1 MRTFQSIAL
10 LVCLLSVSAWQVV
23 SAEASEGDIIRD
35 LPYGEVLFDFYQQN
49 YFLSL
54 VNLIKAQNDN
64 SVPQHAGEAE
74 LLRGGLYLSYGM
86 RTRAENIFEQV
97 LATEQSPEVKNR
109 AYYYLARIAYQRG
122 LLDDALL
129 NLAKIRGDLP
139 QTLRGRDALMAA
151 IIEIKQEKYRDAF
164 TRLDGWQGEADIRH
178 YVAYNKGIAALRLGQ
193 TDTGTDL
200 LDLLGRE
207 NFRSEETEL
216 LALKDRANLA
226 IGLHFLRQDSA
237 SEAKPFLD
245 RVRLSGPYS
254 SKALLA
260 AGWSDARNEFY
271 QPALI
276 PWNELAGRNLLDPAV
291 QESLFAIPYALANA
305 GGLKQA
311 AEAYQDALDVFKQE
325 KANLIA
331 AIEGLE
337 DSNYLEVLLSSAQD
351 IELGWFRELQV
362 VEDAPHPWYLDELL
376 ASHRVQE
383 SLKNYRDLLFLD
395 LNLKTWEESMDSF
408 TNMVELRR
416 EKHAAVA
423 PRAQAV
429 LQAGE
434 QNNLQNKFAKLSE
447 VYLSADE
454 KQKLRLLATP
464 AELEKLQRMDKLQT
478 MIAAHPN
485 AKAHDYL
492 LRRVDFLKG
501 ILFWEIYNTL
511 DNRSQ
516 RSGKELAALEAEFE
530 QSRDFIDSINNLLRE
545 LPNGFSGFAEKI
557 QSKRAGIG
565 ATRVK
570 VDQVLAEQKG
580 QLTQRI
586 VAELQGHKKRIEE
599 LQIQAAF
606 ALAQI
611 YDKDSEK
618 EPDEQEEQPRN
629 RGVAR

>member
-1 MRTFQSIAL
+1 MKFFQTIVL
-10 LVCLLSVSAWQVV
+10 LLCLLSLSAWQSVA
-23 SAEASEGDIIRD
+23 AEVDESDIIRD

-54 VNLIKAQNDN
+54 VNLVKAQNDKTI
-64 SVPQHAGEAE
+64 PQHASEAE

-86 RTRAENIFEQV
+86 RTRAENIFKQV
-97 LATEQSPEVKNR
+97 LSNEQSAEVRNR

-122 LLDDALL
+122 LLDQALV
-129 NLAKIRGDLP
+129 NLAKINDVLP
-139 QTLRGRDALMAA
+139 EKLSGRDELMGA
-151 IIEIKQEKYRDAF
+151 IIEIQQGKYREAF
-164 TRLDGWQGEADIRH
+164 TRLDGWTGQDELRH
-178 YVAYNKGIAALRLGQ
+178 YVAYNQGIAALRLGQ
-193 TDTGTDL
+193 TETGTDL

-207 NFRSEETEL
+207 KFAADNAEL

-226 IGLHFLRQDSA
+226 VGLHFLREES
-237 SEAKPFLD
+237 SSKAKPFLD
-245 RVRLSGPYS
+245 RVRLTGPYS

-260 AGWSDARNEFY
+260 AGWADARNEFY

-291 QESLFAIPYALANA
+291 QESLFAIPYALASA

-311 AEAYQDALDVFKQE
+311 AEAYQDALDIFKKE
-325 KANLIA
+325 KSNIA
-331 AIEGLE
+331 EAISALE
-337 DSNYLEVLLSSAQD
+337 NSDYLEILLSSAQD
-351 IELGWFRELQV
+351 IEMGWLRELQV

-383 SLKNYRDLLFLD
+383 SLKNYRDLMFLD
-395 LNLKTWEESMDSF
+395 LNLQTWEESMDSF

-416 EKHAAVA
+416 QKHAALA
-423 PRAQAV
+423 PRAQAAM
-429 LQAGE
+429 QAGAQE
-434 QNNLQNKFAKLSE
+434 NLQKKFAALNE
-447 VYLSADE
+447 IYLSADE

-464 AELEKLQRMDKLQT
+464 AELDKLARMDKLQE

-511 DNRSQ
+511 DNRNQ
-516 RSGKELAALEAEFE
+516 RSRKELAALETEFE
-530 QSRDFIDSINNLLRE
+530 QSREFVANINQLLRA
-545 LPNGFSGFAEKI
+545 LPSGFDGFVEKI
-557 QSKRAGIG
+557 ESKRAGVS
-565 ATRVK
+565 ASRVK
-570 VDQVLAEQKG
+570 VDQLMAAQKE
-580 QLTQRI
+580 QLTQRV
-586 VAELQGHKKRIEE
+586 VAELTGHKNRIEE

-618 EPDEQEEQPRN
+618 ELDEEEEQPRN

>member
-1 MRTFQSIAL
+1 MKILQSIVL
-10 LVCLLSVSAWQVV
+10 LVCLLSVCAWQPVI
-23 SAEASEGDIIRD
+23 AEADKGDIIRD

-54 VNLIKAQNDN
+54 VNLIKAQSDDTV
-64 SVPQHAGEAE
+64 SQHAVEAE

-86 RTRAENIFEQV
+86 RDRAESIFKQV
-97 LATEQSPEVKNR
+97 LTSEQRPEVKNR

-122 LLDDALL
+122 LFEDALL
-129 NLAKIRGDLP
+129 NLAKINGELP
-139 QTLRGRDALMAA
+139 ETLRGRDVLMAA
-151 IIEIKQEKYRDAF
+151 IIKIKQGEFRDAF
-164 TRLDGWQGEADIRH
+164 TRLDGWRGEADIRH

-193 TDTGTDL
+193 TETGTDL

-207 NFRSEETEL
+207 KFASQDTEL

-237 SEAKPFLD
+237 AAAKPFLD

-260 AGWSDARNEFY
+260 AGWADARNELY

-291 QESLFAIPYALANA
+291 QESLFAIPFALASA

-311 AEAYQDALDVFKQE
+311 AEAYQDALNVFKQE
-325 KANLIA
+325 KSNLTAAIA
-331 AIEGLE
+331 ALE
-337 DSNYLEVLLSSAQD
+337 DSDYLEVLLSSAQD
-351 IELGWFRELQV
+351 IEMGWFRELPV

-376 ASHRVQE
+376 ASHRIQE

-408 TNMVELRR
+408 TNMVDLRR
-416 EKHAAVA
+416 QKHATVA
-423 PRAQAV
+423 PRAQAMM
-429 LQAGE
+429 QAGE
-434 QNNLQNKFAKLSE
+434 QDNLQNKFAKLSE

-464 AELEKLQRMDKLQT
+464 AELQKLQRMDKLQT

-485 AKAHDYL
+485 AKAHNYL

-501 ILFWEIYNTL
+501 ILFWEIYNSL
-511 DNRSQ
+511 ENRSQ
-516 RSGKELAALEAEFE
+516 RSGKELAALETEFD
-530 QSRDFIDSINNLLRE
+530 QSREFVLSINELLRE

-557 QSKRAGIG
+557 QSKRAGVS

-570 VDQVLAEQKG
+570 VDQTLADQKA
-580 QLTQRI
+580 QLTQHI
-586 VAELQGHKKRIEE
+586 VAELNGHKERIEE

-618 EPDEQEEQPRN
+618 EPDEDDEQPRN